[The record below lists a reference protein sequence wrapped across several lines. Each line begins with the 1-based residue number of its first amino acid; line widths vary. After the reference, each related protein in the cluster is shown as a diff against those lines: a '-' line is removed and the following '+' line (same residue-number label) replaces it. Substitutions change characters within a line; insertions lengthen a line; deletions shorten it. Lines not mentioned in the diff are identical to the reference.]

1 MVCLP
6 MIALFNVVSGGMIST
21 AIGTAL
27 GSQVL
32 GSAVLGL
39 VTSGGNPMGAI
50 MGGLGGAM
58 SSVGGAMA
66 EAAGD
71 AGGGGLGDVL
81 GSGGSGAENIVGS
94 ADDFAAQATDGL
106 DNMADSMSGGPVATE
121 TDVLDA
127 GTRGLADAT
136 TEKLMQAG
144 AETGPEGIDATAQN
158 VTAKVDGVKEVEKVG
173 AQKEPGILEKFGD
186 FTKKNPTLTKMGLG
200 ALDAYG
206 KQKQGESLLEYKKRM
221 QLEYDQV
228 TSDRAF
234 KGANYNLNFRPS
246 AGVLERKTAGAK

>member
-6 MIALFNVVSGGMIST
+6 MIALFEMVSGGMIAS

-39 VTSGGNPMGAI
+39 VTSGGNPLGAV
-50 MGGLGGAM
+50 MGGLGGSITAA
-58 SSVGGAMA
+58 GGAMS
-66 EAAGD
+66 EAAD
-71 AGGGGLGDVL
+71 AGGGLGELL
-81 GSGGSGAENIVGS
+81 GEGGGAGTENIAGS
-94 ADDFAAQATDGL
+94 ADDFAAQATGGL
-106 DNMADSMSGGPVATE
+106 DDVAGKGLASPAATE
-121 TDVLDA
+121 ADVLDA
-127 GTRGLADAT
+127 GTRGLADPT
-136 TEKLMQAG
+136 TEKLMQTG
-144 AETGPEGIDATAQN
+144 ADTTADGM
-158 VTAKVDGVKEVEKVG
+158 VSKVDGVKGVEKLGV
-173 AQKEPGILEKFGD
+173 QKEPGILEKFGD

-221 QLEYDQV
+221 QLEYDQT

-246 AGVLERKTAGAK
+246 AGVLERNTAGAQ